1 MNPFSLMRQLR
12 RDMEEGKDVSREFK
26 EKLKPYLTEWETQEL
41 EQVIRKL
48 ARETAVRL
56 LEEMFKKKK
65 S

>member
-1 MNPFSLMRQLR
+1 LNPFSLMRQLR

>member
-26 EKLKPYLTEWETQEL
+26 EKLKPYLTEWETQAL